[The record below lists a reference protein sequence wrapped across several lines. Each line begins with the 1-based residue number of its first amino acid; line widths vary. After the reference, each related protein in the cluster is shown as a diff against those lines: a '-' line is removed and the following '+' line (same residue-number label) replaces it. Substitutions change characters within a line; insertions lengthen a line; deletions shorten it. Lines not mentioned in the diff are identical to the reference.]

1 MGPSRDEFEAKAPVP
16 AYPFRPPDGVRLFV
30 ILGTQNARKVRVAAD
45 DEGVLFCDN
54 IADAQAGAA
63 RDGQRRLVSP
73 PSQGSASRRRLDFL
87 LMPDTWQPHALM
99 VSFVPM
105 PL

>member
-1 MGPSRDEFEAKAPVP
+1 MGPSRHEFEAKAPVP

-30 ILGTQNARKVRVAAD
+30 ILGTQKGTRKVRVADD

-73 PSQGSASRRRLDFL
+73 PSQGSASRRRLYFL
-87 LMPDTWQPHALM
+87 LMPDP
-99 VSFVPM
+99 
-105 PL
+105 